1 MTERWT
7 PWSGPIA
14 LIFGL
19 GIAIVGG
26 SIVAGIAAA
35 TGSDLQHPPP
45 VVDIVGTL
53 IQDVA
58 LVGAAVLLAL
68 RAGRPTAAQFGLR
81 PTRLGAAIGIV
92 LAAWLG
98 FVLFSYGWTQLLN
111 LHDKQKIIDQLGAND
126 SAVALVAV
134 CALTCVVAPLCE
146 ELFFRGFF
154 FTAVSNWRGWLPAA
168 VICGLV
174 FGGIHAGSSPPGYLL
189 PLAFFGFVLCVI
201 YRRTGSLYPCIAL
214 HALNNSVAFG
224 VTEHWDWQIPVLA
237 AASLACISG
246 VLVLVART
254 PSAQ

>member
-1 MTERWT
+1 M
-7 PWSGPIA
+7 
-14 LIFGL
+14 LGL
-19 GIAIVGG
+19 AVAIVGG
-26 SIVAGIAAA
+26 SILVGIAAA

-53 IQDVA
+53 IQDIGLVA
-58 LVGAAVLLAL
+58 AAVLFAA
-68 RAGRPTAAQFGLR
+68 RAGRPTLAQFGLR
-81 PTRLGAAIGIV
+81 GTRVWAAVGLVLG
-92 LAAWLG
+92 AWLG
-98 FVLFSYGWTQLLN
+98 FLLFSYGWTELLN
-111 LHDKQKIIDQLGAND
+111 LHDKQKIVDQLGAND
-126 SAVALVAV
+126 NAVSLVAV
-134 CALTCVVAPLCE
+134 SALICVVAPLCE

-189 PLAFFGFVLCVI
+189 PLALFGFVLCLV

-237 AASLACISG
+237 AASLACIG
-246 VLVLVART
+246 LLLVLVARL
-254 PSAQ
+254 PRAQ